1 MSRNQYSESM
11 HRSPE
16 IRCIITPSR
25 GAGFE
30 LRFKPAPREF
40 ETLASV
46 SRFLES
52 KFYESLINF
61 RSHHNKTDH
70 SYK

>member
-1 MSRNQYSESM
+1 MYRAINTLDY
-11 HRSPE
+11 
-16 IRCIITPSR
+16 IVVNLITPSR
-25 GAGFE
+25 GAGYE
-30 LRFKPAPREF
+30 LRFKSAPHDF
-40 ETLASV
+40 ERIASV

-52 KFYESLINF
+52 KFYENLINF